1 MMQSDAGGST
11 AALPVPP
18 EAALAHSQALTDAI
32 RAEIEAGGGHISFKR
47 FMELALYAPG
57 LGYYSAGSEKI
68 GAAGD
73 FVTAPEISPLF
84 SRCLARQ
91 CEQVFRRLGRGII
104 LEPGAG
110 TGSMAADMLLELEQ
124 REALPEAYWILEPS
138 AELRRRQEQTL
149 DARIPRLMNR
159 IKWLESLPARSFD
172 GIILANE
179 VLDAFPFDH
188 IRIESGE
195 VHELH
200 VAWKDG
206 YFAWCSLPADQAL
219 RDYAGTILDIGNL
232 PDGYTT
238 EVNRSVQPFIASLAE
253 VLDRGLILLVDYGYP
268 RAEYYHPQR
277 IDGTMLCHY
286 RHRVHADP
294 FVYVGLQDITASVD
308 FTTVAEAAAA
318 AGLTVA
324 GFTTQAHF
332 LLGCGLDEMREG
344 EGGDQ
349 KALLEYARQVKLLT
363 LPAEMGERFKAMALC
378 RGFDEPLA
386 GFRLNDQRH
395 RL

>member
-1 MMQSDAGGST
+1 MMQSGTGSG
-11 AALPVPP
+11 AAVLPVPP
-18 EAALAHSQALTDAI
+18 EAALAHSRLLTDAI
-32 RAEIEAGGGHISFKR
+32 RAEIEAADGHIPFTR

-91 CEQVFRRLGRGII
+91 CEQVIRRLGQGVI

-110 TGSMAADMLLELEQ
+110 TGTMAVDMLLELE
-124 REALPEAYWILEPS
+124 RRKALPEAYWILEPS

-149 DARIPRLMNR
+149 NARIPRLMDR
-159 IKWLESLPARSFD
+159 IEWLESLPARPFD

-179 VLDAFPFDH
+179 VLDAFPFD
-188 IRIESGE
+188 RICIEGGE
-195 VHELH
+195 VRELH
-200 VAWKDG
+200 VAWEDG
-206 YFAWCSLPADQAL
+206 RFAWRSLPAEQVL
-219 RDYAGTILDIGNL
+219 RDYVGAILDVGCL
-232 PDGYTT
+232 PDSYTT

-253 VLDRGLILLVDYGYP
+253 VLNRGLVLLVDYGYP
-268 RAEYYHPQR
+268 RTEYYHPQR

-308 FTTVAEAAAA
+308 FTTVAEAAVT
-318 AGLTVA
+318 AGLEVC

-332 LLGCGLDEMREG
+332 LLGCGLDDMQEG
-344 EGGDQ
+344 GGGDQ

-363 LPAEMGERFKAMALC
+363 LPAEMGERFKSMALG

>member
-1 MMQSDAGGST
+1 MTQSGAG
-11 AALPVPP
+11 ALPVPP
-18 EAALAHSQALTDAI
+18 EEALAHSRVLTDAI
-32 RAEIEAGGGHISFKR
+32 RAEIDAAGGHIPFKR

-68 GAAGD
+68 GAEGD

-91 CEQVFRRLGRGII
+91 CEQVIRRLGRGVI

-110 TGSMAADMLLELEQ
+110 TGVMAADMLLELE
-124 REALPEAYWILEPS
+124 RRGALPEAYWILEPS
-138 AELRRRQEQTL
+138 AELQRRQKQTL
-149 DARIPRLMNR
+149 EARTPRLMDR
-159 IKWLESLPARSFD
+159 INWLESLPARPFD
-172 GIILANE
+172 GVILANE
-179 VLDAFPFDH
+179 VLDAFPFDR
-188 IRIESGE
+188 IRIEGGE
-195 VHELH
+195 VYELH
-200 VAWKDG
+200 VAWEDG
-206 YFAWCSLPADQAL
+206 RFAWRSLPADQAL
-219 RDYAGTILDIGNL
+219 RDYAGAILDIKSL
-232 PDGYTT
+232 PDGYTS
-238 EVNRSVQPFIASLAE
+238 EVNRSVQPFIASLAD
-253 VLDRGLILLVDYGYP
+253 VLDRGVILLVDYGYP

-294 FVYVGLQDITASVD
+294 FVYLGLQDITASVD
-308 FTTVAEAAAA
+308 FTTVAEAASA
-318 AGLTVA
+318 AGLAVA

-332 LLGCGLDEMREG
+332 LLGCGLDAMREG
-344 EGGDQ
+344 DDGDQ

-363 LPAEMGERFKAMALC
+363 LPAEMGERFKAMGLG

-386 GFRLNDQRH
+386 GFSLNDQRH

>member
-1 MMQSDAGGST
+1 MTQSGAG
-11 AALPVPP
+11 ALPVPP
-18 EAALAHSQALTDAI
+18 EEALAHSRVLTDAI
-32 RAEIEAGGGHISFKR
+32 RAEIDAAGGHIPFKR

-68 GAAGD
+68 GAEGD

-91 CEQVFRRLGRGII
+91 CEQVIRRLGRGVI

-110 TGSMAADMLLELEQ
+110 TGVMAADMLLELE
-124 REALPEAYWILEPS
+124 RRGALPEAYWILEPS
-138 AELRRRQEQTL
+138 AELQRRQKQTL
-149 DARIPRLMNR
+149 EARTPRLMDR
-159 IKWLESLPARSFD
+159 INWLESLPARPFD
-172 GIILANE
+172 GVILANE
-179 VLDAFPFDH
+179 VLDAFPFDR
-188 IRIESGE
+188 IRIEGGE
-195 VHELH
+195 VYELH
-200 VAWKDG
+200 VAWEDG
-206 YFAWCSLPADQAL
+206 RFAWRSLPADQAL
-219 RDYAGTILDIGNL
+219 RDYAGAILDIQSL
-232 PDGYTT
+232 PDGYTS
-238 EVNRSVQPFIASLAE
+238 EVNRSVQPFIASLAD
-253 VLDRGLILLVDYGYP
+253 VLDRGVILLVDYGYP

-294 FVYVGLQDITASVD
+294 FVYLGLQDITASVD
-308 FTTVAEAAAA
+308 FTTVAEAASA
-318 AGLTVA
+318 AGLAVA

-332 LLGCGLDEMREG
+332 LLGCGLDAMREG
-344 EGGDQ
+344 DDGDQ

-363 LPAEMGERFKAMALC
+363 LPAEMGERFKAMGLG

-386 GFRLNDQRH
+386 GFSLNDQRH